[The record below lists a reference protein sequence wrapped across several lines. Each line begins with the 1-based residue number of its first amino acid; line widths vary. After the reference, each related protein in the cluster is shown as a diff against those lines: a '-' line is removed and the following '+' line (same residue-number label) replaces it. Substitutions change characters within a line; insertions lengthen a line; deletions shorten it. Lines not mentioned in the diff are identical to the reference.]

1 MALLFGGIS
10 QEEFISRADRLQEL
24 HIHHVTKA
32 TADLNAIMSVLGAQ
46 SQVSVENVLGL
57 TPQSEP
63 YSVNFVPSE
72 DVAGIFND
80 DYHGEFQALKEWFS
94 KLRKEATDIF
104 FPFVDSA
111 GGDSADEWVGRAISG
126 QAINLAEDAEFNRG
140 RTRIYEESQRSKQQA
155 AGAVAAMG
163 FSLPTGSLLAAR
175 QEADFI
181 ANRGMSELNRDLT
194 IRVKELN
201 LDLVKFAVAQ
211 VNSLR
216 SVAISG
222 MTSYLNAFASLPG
235 SAAQYAQQKAAAKT
249 ALWDAGREYYL
260 AQLSFKNHLLDTNK
274 SNMQKNLKI
283 SEMKAG
289 LDDKEIERSLKS
301 LHTAAEVYGRLV
313 AGAMAGITS
322 NVSLDANNNV
332 ARNYQWSTTE
342 K

>member
-1 MALLFGGIS
+1 MAQIFGGMPQS
-10 QEEFISRADRLQEL
+10 EFVARADNVTQL
-24 HIHHVTKA
+24 HIQHVNKA
-32 TADLNAIMSVLGAQ
+32 TADLNAIMSSLGAKT
-46 SQVSVENVLGL
+46 QVSVDNVLSIV
-57 TPQSEP
+57 PQGEP
-63 YSVNFVPSE
+63 ASVNFVPDE
-72 DVAGIFND
+72 DVAVIFKD

-94 KLRKEATDIF
+94 SLRKEATDIF
-104 FPFVDSA
+104 FPFVDAA
-111 GGDSADEWVGRAISG
+111 GGDSADEWVKKAISG

-216 SVAISG
+216 SVAVSG

-235 SAAQYAQQKAAAKT
+235 SAAQYAQQKASAKT
-249 ALWDAGREYYL
+249 AMWEAGRNYYL
-260 AQLSFKNHLLDTNK
+260 AQLNFKQHLLDTSK
-274 SNMQKNLKI
+274 ANMQKDIQL
-283 SEMKAG
+283 SELKAG
-289 LDDKEIERSLKS
+289 LDDKEIERALKS
-301 LHTAAEVYGRLV
+301 LQTAAEVYGRLV
-313 AGAMAGITS
+313 AGAMAGINS
-322 NVSLDANNNV
+322 HISLGANNNASV
-332 ARNYQWSTTE
+332 SWNWSTTE
-342 K
+342 

>member
-1 MALLFGGIS
+1 MAQIFGGMPQS
-10 QEEFISRADRLQEL
+10 EFVARADNVTQL
-24 HIHHVTKA
+24 HIQHVNKA
-32 TADLNAIMSVLGAQ
+32 TADLNSIMSSLGAKT
-46 SQVSVENVLGL
+46 QVSVDNVLSI
-57 TPQSEP
+57 TPQGEP
-63 YSVNFVPSE
+63 ASVNFVPNE
-72 DVAGIFND
+72 DVAGIFKD

-94 KLRKEATDIF
+94 SLRKEATDIF
-104 FPFVDSA
+104 FPFVDAA
-111 GGDSADEWVGRAISG
+111 GGDSADEWVKKAISG

-216 SVAISG
+216 SVAVSG

-235 SAAQYAQQKAAAKT
+235 SAAQYAQQKASAKT
-249 ALWDAGREYYL
+249 AMWEAGRNYYL
-260 AQLSFKNHLLDTNK
+260 AQLNFKQHLLDTSK
-274 SNMQKNLKI
+274 ANMQKDLQL
-283 SEMKAG
+283 SELKAG
-289 LDDKEIERSLKS
+289 LDDKEIERALKS
-301 LHTAAEVYGRLV
+301 LQTAAEVYGRLV
-313 AGAMAGITS
+313 AGAMAGINS
-322 NVSLDANNNV
+322 HISLGANNNASV
-332 ARNYQWSTTE
+332 SWNWSTTE
-342 K
+342 

>member
-1 MALLFGGIS
+1 MAQIFGGMPQS
-10 QEEFISRADRLQEL
+10 EFVARADNVTQL
-24 HIHHVTKA
+24 HIQHVNKA
-32 TADLNAIMSVLGAQ
+32 TADLNSIMSSLGAKT
-46 SQVSVENVLGL
+46 QVSVDNVLSIA
-57 TPQSEP
+57 PQGEP
-63 YSVNFVPSE
+63 ASVNFVPNE
-72 DVAGIFND
+72 DVAGIFKD

-94 KLRKEATDIF
+94 SLRKEATDIF
-104 FPFVDSA
+104 FPFVDAA
-111 GGDSADEWVGRAISG
+111 GGDSADEWVKKAISG

-216 SVAISG
+216 SVAVSG

-235 SAAQYAQQKAAAKT
+235 SAAQYAQQKASAKT
-249 ALWDAGREYYL
+249 AMWEAGRNYYL
-260 AQLSFKNHLLDTNK
+260 AQLNFKQHLLDTSK
-274 SNMQKNLKI
+274 ANMQKDIQL
-283 SEMKAG
+283 SELKAG
-289 LDDKEIERSLKS
+289 LDDKEIERALKS
-301 LHTAAEVYGRLV
+301 LQTAAEVYGRLV
-313 AGAMAGITS
+313 AGAMAGINS
-322 NVSLDANNNV
+322 HISLGANNNASV
-332 ARNYQWSTTE
+332 SWNWSTTE
-342 K
+342 

>member
-1 MALLFGGIS
+1 MAQIFGGMPQS
-10 QEEFISRADRLQEL
+10 EFVARANNVTQL
-24 HIHHVTKA
+24 HIQHVNKA
-32 TADLNAIMSVLGAQ
+32 TADLNSIMSSLGAKT
-46 SQVSVENVLGL
+46 QVSVDNVLSI
-57 TPQSEP
+57 TPQGEP
-63 YSVNFVPSE
+63 ASVNFVPDE
-72 DVAGIFND
+72 DVAVIFKD

-94 KLRKEATDIF
+94 SLRKEATDIF
-104 FPFVDSA
+104 FPFVDAA
-111 GGDSADEWVGRAISG
+111 GGDSADEWVKKAIAG

-216 SVAISG
+216 SVAVSG

-235 SAAQYAQQKAAAKT
+235 SAAQYAQQKASAKT
-249 ALWDAGREYYL
+249 AMWEAGRNYYL
-260 AQLSFKNHLLDTNK
+260 AQLNFKQHLLDTSK
-274 SNMQKNLKI
+274 ANMQKDIQL
-283 SEMKAG
+283 SELKAG
-289 LDDKEIERSLKS
+289 LDDKEIERALKS
-301 LHTAAEVYGRLV
+301 LQTAAEVYGRLV
-313 AGAMAGITS
+313 AGAMAGINS
-322 NVSLDANNNV
+322 HISLGANNNASV
-332 ARNYQWSTTE
+332 SWNWSTTE
-342 K
+342 